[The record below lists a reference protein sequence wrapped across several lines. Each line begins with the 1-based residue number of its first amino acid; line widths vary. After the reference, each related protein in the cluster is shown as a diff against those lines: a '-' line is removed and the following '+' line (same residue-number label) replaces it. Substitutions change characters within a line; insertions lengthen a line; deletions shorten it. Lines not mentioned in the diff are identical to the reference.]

1 MEALADVSYANLF
14 LAGRG
19 YKPVG
24 DVRAETPS
32 VICFP
37 DGNRIPDNPLYWDW
51 CRAESPAIDYWQ
63 TSGKTRQSKKG
74 DCEDIPLKLGF

>member
-1 MEALADVSYANLF
+1 MVTPIILSGICCVEALADVSYADLF

-37 DGNRIPDNPLYWDW
+37 DGNRIPDNPLYRDW
-51 CRAESPAIDYWQ
+51 CINTFNNGEQIYEVYRGNS
-63 TSGKTRQSKKG
+63 
-74 DCEDIPLKLGF
+74 L